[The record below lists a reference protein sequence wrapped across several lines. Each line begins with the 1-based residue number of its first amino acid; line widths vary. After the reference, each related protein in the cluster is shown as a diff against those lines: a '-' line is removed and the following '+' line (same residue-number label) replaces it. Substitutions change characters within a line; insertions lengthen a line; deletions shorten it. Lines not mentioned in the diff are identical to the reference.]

1 MVPCRCGVAREAEYK
16 SKPQRFLLS
25 AKIKHILQ
33 AHRYSRIASFIPSFI
48 HLAYL
53 PHPSLTM
60 TESKDW
66 HADPITRDSNDS
78 SQPALGAATPWQP
91 GPFRPSEGNIAIPRA
106 VLEKIYLS
114 PPTNVT
120 GDFRNMMANP
130 TPLGLV
136 GFLVATLPTS
146 FALMGLAGAGGGGV
160 ATSGLSMWFGGVLQL
175 IACSMEYFLGNT
187 FSFLVFGTFGKWN
200 ETEDSVRGIG
210 WLTWG

>member
-1 MVPCRCGVAREAEYK
+1 MLCLDV
-16 SKPQRFLLS
+16 LLGRVDISPTLSNTTFS
-25 AKIKHILQ
+25 AKHSAYL
-33 AHRYSRIASFIPSFI
+33 SSPSFTSLSIFI
-48 HLAYL
+48 HPAYL
-53 PHPSLTM
+53 TLPYPLCLLTM

-66 HADPITRDSNDS
+66 QQDPITRDSNDS
-78 SQPALGAATPWQP
+78 SQPALPTPWQP
-91 GPFRPSEGNIAIPRA
+91 APFRPSEGNIAIPRA

-187 FSFLVFGTFGKWN
+187 FSFLVFGTFGK
-200 ETEDSVRGIG
+200 
-210 WLTWG
+210 

>member
-1 MVPCRCGVAREAEYK
+1 MVLCARSVAGENGYK
-16 SKPQRFLLS
+16 SNPQQYNFLQS
-25 AKIKHILQ
+25 IQHTFQ
-33 AHRYSRIASFIPSFI
+33 VHRSHSQHLHTPSIP
-48 HLAYL
+48 YL
-53 PHPSLTM
+53 PHPSFTM

-66 HADPITRDSNDS
+66 HQDPITRDSNDS
-78 SQPALGAATPWQP
+78 SQPALPTPWQP
-91 GPFRPSEGNIAIPRA
+91 APFRPSEGNIAIPRA

-187 FSFLVFGTFGKWN
+187 FSFLVFGTFG
-200 ETEDSVRGIG
+200 ELSTG
-210 WLTWG
+210 

>member
-1 MVPCRCGVAREAEYK
+1 
-16 SKPQRFLLS
+16 
-25 AKIKHILQ
+25 
-33 AHRYSRIASFIPSFI
+33 
-48 HLAYL
+48 
-53 PHPSLTM
+53 M

-78 SQPALGAATPWQP
+78 SQPTLGATPWQP
-91 GPFRPSEGNIAIPRA
+91 APFRPSEGNIAIPRA

-120 GDFRNMMANP
+120 GDFRNKMANP

-160 ATSGLSMWFGGVLQL
+160 ASSGLSMWFGGVLQL

-187 FSFLVFGTFGKWN
+187 FSFLVFGTFGKCSLRSEWAAQVA
-200 ETEDSVRGIG
+200 DLGLCRGCMVCAFRSPSSRGDVRESGDG
-210 WLTWG
+210 RRDVPGSCDGAVPG